1 MGPDDTSRRTPSP
14 LARAAVLL
22 SSGSLAA
29 LLVVRSG
36 PGCGEAPAPETPKA
50 TPAPEVPKAAPAESP
65 KFDVEVPA
73 KAAEPPAVA
82 PQPGPAKAEEPAP
95 PAGGAANAN
104 KRNAEPAYFPASKAG
119 VFHERAPNPAPEPA
133 PQQQQAAP
141 K

>member
-50 TPAPEVPKAAPAESP
+50 TPTPEAPKAAPAESP
-65 KFDVEVPA
+65 TFDVEVPA
-73 KAAEPPAVA
+73 SPPAA
-82 PQPGPAKAEEPAP
+82 PAKAEEPAP
-95 PAGGAANAN
+95 AANAN
-104 KRNAEPAYFPASKAG
+104 KGKPDPAYFPASKAG